1 MKDARGYPF
10 GICAK
15 HQYQANTNYSYKE
28 KHNMNKTKYVEP
40 KMEIIRLHTE
50 DILTTS
56 TEAFDGVWVPIGA
69 ATEDD
74 IVS

>member
-1 MKDARGYPF
+1 
-10 GICAK
+10 
-15 HQYQANTNYSYKE
+15 
-28 KHNMNKTKYVEP
+28 MNKTKYVEP

-56 TEAFDGVWVPIGA
+56 TEAFDGVWVPIGGS
-69 ATEDD
+69 TEDD